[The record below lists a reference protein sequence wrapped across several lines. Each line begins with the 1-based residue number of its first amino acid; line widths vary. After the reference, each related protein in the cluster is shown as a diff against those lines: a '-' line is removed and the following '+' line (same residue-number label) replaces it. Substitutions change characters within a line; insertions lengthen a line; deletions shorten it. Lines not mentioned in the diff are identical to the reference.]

1 MKRLLGILLAIGC
14 GGGGASVDGGARDA
28 SSLDARTDATSS
40 VDAAREEDAPSD
52 GGDDASVVTAD
63 VHYVGRF
70 AFSDGSARFA
80 WPGSEIVTRFAGT
93 SVSVDLE
100 SGGTGYFVAWVDGE
114 REAPLRVESGRRTYV
129 IAEGLAD
136 TEHTVRLVRRNET
149 FVGNATTF
157 HGFVGITSI
166 PSPAPY
172 GRLVEFVGDSITCGY
187 GNLGDG
193 PGCPFSA
200 ETESEPDAYGAITA
214 ARLGAGHV
222 AVAWSG
228 IGLTQNYG
236 GSTEGLMGERYAR
249 TIGTE
254 DTAWSFED
262 APDVVVVLLG
272 TNDFWNG
279 DPGTAFADAMDTF
292 VQQVRTRRPDATI
305 VLATSPMIGGEN
317 HARHRGY
324 LQTAIDRAASRGD
337 ARVFLAEVPT
347 GTNTGCDYHPSVA
360 GHEAVADVVTAR
372 IREVMGW

>member
-1 MKRLLGILLAIGC
+1 M
-14 GGGGASVDGGARDA
+14 
-28 SSLDARTDATSS
+28 
-40 VDAAREEDAPSD
+40 
-52 GGDDASVVTAD
+52 
-63 VHYVGRF
+63 
-70 AFSDGSARFA
+70 
-80 WPGSEIVTRFAGT
+80 
-93 SVSVDLE
+93 
-100 SGGTGYFVAWVDGE
+100 
-114 REAPLRVESGRRTYV
+114 
-129 IAEGLAD
+129 
-136 TEHTVRLVRRNET
+136 RRNET

-166 PSPAPY
+166 ASPTPY

-214 ARLGAGHV
+214 ARLSAGHV
-222 AVAWSG
+222 AIAWSG

-292 VQQVRTRRPDATI
+292 VQQVRTRRPDSAI

-317 HARHRGY
+317 HTRHRGY
-324 LQTAIDRAASRGD
+324 LQTAIDRAAGRGD
-337 ARVFLAEVPT
+337 SRVFLAEVPT